1 MSIAREVGF
10 QPVSPVNTKSPIA
23 ESYADTQFEIIRKYV
38 LDFQKGLDSEHD
50 VGVWLTNFGNAV
62 LMEVTR
68 ICFEYPVLMIFTGL
82 VNGREATLIQHIS
95 QLNFLL
101 TTVPKEPDK
110 PHRTIGF
117 TVDRVQE

>member
-1 MSIAREVGF
+1 MSTIREVGF
-10 QPVSPVNTKSPIA
+10 QPVNLDNFKSPIA
-23 ESYADTQFEIIRKYV
+23 QSYADTQFEIIRKYV
-38 LDFQKGLDSEHD
+38 TEFQAKLDNEHD

-62 LMEVTR
+62 LMEVTK
-68 ICFEYPVLMIFTGL
+68 IYFENPVLMIFTGL

-101 TTVPKEPDK
+101 TTVPKDPEK

-117 TVDRVQE
+117 NADWAQE